1 MLKAKNLSALIT
13 SAIAVFA
20 MTVFLI
26 FPARYAKAVSEG
38 ISLWAVNVLPAT
50 FPFLFLT
57 ALLSSLRLF
66 SLLAEKISPIARKI
80 FRISG
85 TGGCTAVMSALSGYP
100 VGARLLFDLNERKL
114 ISEDEK
120 FRLACLCSTSGP
132 MFLVGVVGG
141 AMFRSAKAGWIAL
154 LSHLI
159 SVYVVC
165 FTLRFCKKKG
175 NRAPSR
181 VYTSIPAYKKENPL
195 YESLSS
201 SVTSI
206 LCVGGFIALFYAFGQ
221 MLSDLGV
228 FAGANALFSLTPLA
242 PYGEG
247 ILRGLLEMT
256 TGCALLAQTPCPLSL
271 AISCFLVTFGGIC
284 VLCQQLSY
292 LTRAGI
298 KTLPFVAVK
307 SIQAVLSAVI
317 CYAFACAFGI

>member
-1 MLKAKNLSALIT
+1 MIKAKNLSTLIV

-26 FPARYAKAVSEG
+26 FPARYANAVSEG

-57 ALLSSLRLF
+57 ALLSSLKLF
-66 SLLAEKISPIARKI
+66 SRLAEKISPAARKL
-80 FRISG
+80 FRVSG

-100 VGARLLFDLNERKL
+100 VGARLLFDLNERNL
-114 ISEDEK
+114 ITKDER

-141 AMFRSAKAGWIAL
+141 AMFQSAKAGWIAL

-159 SVYVVC
+159 SVYAVC
-165 FTLRFCKKKG
+165 FLLRFCKKKG
-175 NRAPSR
+175 SKTPVQPVCFPPASGNQ
-181 VYTSIPAYKKENPL
+181 TSL
-195 YESLSS
+195 YDNLSS

-242 PYGEG
+242 PYGEAT
-247 ILRGLLEMT
+247 LRGLLEMT

-271 AISCFLVTFGGIC
+271 ALSCFLVTFGGVC

-298 KTLPFVAVK
+298 KPLPFTAVK
-307 SIQAVLSAVI
+307 FAQALLSAVI
-317 CYAFACAFGI
+317 CYALASMFGI

>member
-1 MLKAKNLSALIT
+1 MIKAKNLSALFI

-26 FPARYAKAVSEG
+26 FPARYAQSVSEG

-66 SLLAEKISPIARKI
+66 ARVAEKLSPAAKKL
-80 FRISG
+80 FRVNG
-85 TGGCTAVMSALSGYP
+85 AGGCAAVMSALSGYP
-100 VGARLLFDLNERKL
+100 VGARLLFDLHERNLISQNER
-114 ISEDEK
+114 

-132 MFLVGVVGG
+132 MFLVGVVGS
-141 AMFRSAKAGWIAL
+141 AMFHSAKAGWIAL
-154 LSHLI
+154 LSHLL
-159 SVYVVC
+159 SVCAVC
-165 FTLRFCKKKG
+165 FCLRFLG
-175 NRAPSR
+175 
-181 VYTSIPAYKKENPL
+181 KKETSASLPLVSFPAGKETSL

-201 SVTSI
+201 AVTSI

-228 FAGANALFSLTPLA
+228 FAGANALLSSTPFA

-247 ILRGLLEMT
+247 VLRGLLEMT
-256 TGCALLAQTPCPLSL
+256 TGCAILSQNPAPLSL
-271 AISCFLVTFGGIC
+271 ALSCFLVTFGGLC

-292 LTRAGI
+292 LSRTGI
-298 KTLPFVAVK
+298 KPLPFAAVK
-307 SIQAVLSAVI
+307 LIQAVVSAII
-317 CYAFACAFGI
+317 CYLLALALGM